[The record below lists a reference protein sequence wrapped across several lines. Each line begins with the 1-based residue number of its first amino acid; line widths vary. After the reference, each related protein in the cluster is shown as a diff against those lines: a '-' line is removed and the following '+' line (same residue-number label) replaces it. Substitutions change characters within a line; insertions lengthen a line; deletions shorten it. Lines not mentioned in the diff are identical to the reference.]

1 MEIPKF
7 INKTQKITN
16 MQKGSLIHLCLQRL
30 NLKEEYTIERIEK
43 LIQNMCTNRIV
54 NENEAKEIDA
64 KKILKFTQSN
74 LYKKI
79 IKAKQSYKEK
89 PFYMSMSTYE
99 VYGYKSNDSV
109 LVQGI
114 IDLYFVD
121 ENNKIILV
129 DYKTDYVETEAKLVE
144 KYKKQLELYKKAIE
158 KSLNKKVDETYI
170 YSTCLNKEILI

>member
-1 MEIPKF
+1 
-7 INKTQKITN
+7 
-16 MQKGSLIHLCLQRL
+16 
-30 NLKEEYTIERIEK
+30 
-43 LIQNMCTNRIV
+43 MCTNRIV

-129 DYKTDYVETEAKLVE
+129 DYKTDYVQSEEELVQ
-144 KYKKQLELYKKAIE
+144 KYNSQLELYKKALE
-158 KSLNKKVDETYI
+158 SSLNRKVDKIYI
-170 YSTCLNKEILI
+170 YSTYLGKEIKIQ

>member
-1 MEIPKF
+1 
-7 INKTQKITN
+7 
-16 MQKGSLIHLCLQRL
+16 
-30 NLKEEYTIERIEK
+30 
-43 LIQNMCTNRIV
+43 
-54 NENEAKEIDA
+54 
-64 KKILKFTQSN
+64 
-74 LYKKI
+74 
-79 IKAKQSYKEK
+79 
-89 PFYMSMSTYE
+89 MSMSTYE

-144 KYKKQLELYKKAIE
+144 KYKKQLELYKIAIE